1 MSCPCPPLGGIM
13 TLKLALDVVPIPVLV
28 RLARTPPDSEPGAP
42 GKNCIDPWVY
52 PSPPS
57 VTNTSETFPKESTVI
72 VAFPPD
78 PSPRIG
84 TLAKD
89 VEIG

>member
-1 MSCPCPPLGGIM
+1 M
-13 TLKLALDVVPIPVLV
+13 TLKPAIDVVPIPVLV

-57 VTNTSETFPKESTVI
+57 VTNTSDTFPKESIVI

-84 TLAKD
+84 TLAKMY
-89 VEIG
+89 

>member
-1 MSCPCPPLGGIM
+1 MSYPCPPLGGMI
-13 TLKLALDVVPIPVLV
+13 TLKLEIDVVPIPVLV
-28 RLARTPPDSEPGAP
+28 RLARTPPDSLPGAP
-42 GKNCIDPWVY
+42 GKNCSDPRVY

-57 VTNTSETFPKESTVI
+57 VTNTSETFPKESIVI
-72 VAFPPD
+72 VAFHPD